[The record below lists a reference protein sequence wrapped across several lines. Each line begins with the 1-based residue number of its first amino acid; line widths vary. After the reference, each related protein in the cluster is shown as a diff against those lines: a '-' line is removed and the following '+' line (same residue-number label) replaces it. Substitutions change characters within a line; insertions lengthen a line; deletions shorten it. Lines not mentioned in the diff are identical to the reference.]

1 MSKYLLILAIIA
13 VIYAAARGQR
23 KTPTRTARGK
33 PATRPPQNMVACAR
47 CGVHL
52 PESDALREGKHH
64 YCCAAHRDQGP
75 A

>member
-1 MSKYLLILAIIA
+1 MSKYLLILALIA
-13 VIYAAARGQR
+13 VIYAATRR
-23 KTPTRTARGK
+23 PRHTPTQ
-33 PATRPPQNMVACAR
+33 TRKSGGAIAAPQNMVACAR

-52 PESDALREGKHH
+52 PEADALRQGKHF

>member
-13 VIYAAARGQR
+13 VLWAAARGQR
-23 KTPTRTARGK
+23 ESPNPTARSK
-33 PATRPPQNMVACAR
+33 PAKTRLQKMVACAH

-52 PESDALREGKHH
+52 PESDALRDGQRC

>member
-13 VIYAAARGQR
+13 VIYAAARGRR
-23 KTPTRTARGK
+23 KTPTRPARGK
-33 PATRPPQNMVACAR
+33 PRIAPPQNMVACAR

-52 PESDALREGKHH
+52 PENEALREGPHC